1 MELVGRE
8 QELALLRARV
18 QTVKDGQF
26 SCVLVGGDPGIGKT
40 RLLAELD
47 DGIRYVRGV
56 CVPSAD
62 APPLWPWRYVLTVLG
77 RPVPEGEGF
86 AVLVRYAEEL
96 LAAADEPLLVVVDD
110 LQHADPATVSL
121 FGYLAAL
128 SPARPLGVIGA
139 YRGES
144 SPVPATGPAVAR
156 IRLRGLDAAG
166 VGAYLEKLLDRP
178 VPAPVV
184 AELRRRTEGNPHLLA
199 EIVPHLTA
207 AELDGRGERL
217 PIRWPAEARAAAAAR
232 IDALGPATR
241 AVLATA
247 SVIGR
252 EFDLAILERVALARA
267 AHGHPRPDRAPGTRP
282 DPGAPPG
289 PGTPHGA
296 GAPTPDPGTVRRP
309 DAAGQT
315 GAIWAEPGTVR
326 RPDASGRTGA
336 IWADPAPPTGA
347 AGPPDLLTG
356 LDEGVTAGL
365 LTALP
370 GQVYAFDRAVTREVL
385 YESLPARDRARLH
398 EATADALTAF
408 SADVGERGPT
418 AAELAH
424 HLVAAAVLG
433 GDDRLDR
440 AISYAVAAGT
450 AEDVGQHEAAGHFAS
465 AVRLAV
471 RADWPAAALGR
482 LVVALGRARL
492 AVGDLADGRAVLAA
506 AARHARR
513 AGDPELLAR
522 IALSH
527 GPRAGLGDTAP
538 PPDPALVALLREALA
553 GGVADPE
560 PLRARLAVEL
570 VGTPEAA
577 GLAESAGDGP
587 EALLA
592 LYAVDPRPG
601 YAAAAL
607 RAAGDPLTEC
617 RARLAVAHHQLEL
630 GAVAPARR
638 ELDEVTRLRLRTP
651 LGLWWAAQAEAH
663 VALLSGDLERAE
675 PLIGAAL
682 AVGRGADPH
691 SAALGH
697 LAQLTTLRTL
707 QGRLPDLAPA
717 LADLDHPAPRPPWL
731 AAASALVAAHRGETA
746 IAEAL
751 LEAALGDERGSL
763 WTSVLLLEVAALVG
777 HTAAAERLT
786 SALSP
791 HAHRWI
797 VIGPAVSSAGPVAL
811 VLARAGADPRRTA
824 GWLELAGTMVDG
836 TPWRVPEVRTPGLT
850 RREQEVMELAV
861 AGASAKDIAERLFIG
876 ERTVETHL
884 ANIYRKLGVRSR
896 IELLALHRT

>member
-1 MELVGRE
+1 MDLVGRE
-8 QELALLRARV
+8 QELALLRAQVRA
-18 QTVKDGQF
+18 VKDGQF
-26 SCVLVGGDPGIGKT
+26 RCVLVGGDPGIGKT

-56 CVPSAD
+56 CVPSPD

-77 RPVPEGEGF
+77 RPVPEGTGF
-86 AVLVRYAEEL
+86 DVLVRYAEEL
-96 LAAADEPLLVVVDD
+96 LAAAEEPLLVVVDD
-110 LQHADPATVSL
+110 LQHADPATASL
-121 FGYLAAL
+121 FGHLAAL
-128 SPARPLGVIGA
+128 CPARPLGVIGA
-139 YRGES
+139 YRGET
-144 SPVPATGPAVAR
+144 SPVSATGPAVAR

-166 VGAYLEKLLDRP
+166 VGTYLEKLLDRP
-178 VPAPVV
+178 VPGPVV

-207 AELDGRGERL
+207 DDLDGRGDRL
-217 PIRWPAEARAAAAAR
+217 PIRWPAEARAEAAAR
-232 IDALGPATR
+232 IDALDPATR

-252 EFDLAILERVALARA
+252 EFDLAILERVATTRARA
-267 AHGHPRPDRAPGTRP
+267 THARPTPPAT
-282 DPGAPPG
+282 PPG
-289 PGTPHGA
+289 PGSAPGPDSGSDAGPGSGHGE
-296 GAPTPDPGTVRRP
+296 GPGEGHREGPGPVPGTIRRP
-309 DAAGQT
+309 GGTGT
-315 GAIWAEPGTVR
+315 GAIWANPGPT
-326 RPDASGRTGA
+326 PG
-336 IWADPAPPTGA
+336 DPGH
-347 AGPPDLLTG
+347 PPDLLTG
-356 LDEGVTAGL
+356 LDVGVAAGL

-385 YESLPARDRARLH
+385 YESLPARDRARTH

-440 AISYAVAAGT
+440 AISYSVAAGT
-450 AEDVGQHEAAGHFAS
+450 AEDVGPHEAAGHFAA

-471 RADWPAAALGR
+471 RADWPPAALGR

-492 AVGDLADGRAVLAA
+492 AVGDLADGRGVLAA

-513 AGDPELLAR
+513 AGDAELLAQ

-538 PPDPALVALLREALA
+538 PPDQALVALLREALQ
-553 GGVADPE
+553 GDVADPA

-577 GLAESAGDGP
+577 SLAETAGDGP

-607 RAAGDPLTEC
+607 RAATDPLTEC

-638 ELDEVTRLRLRTP
+638 ELDEVTRLRLRNP
-651 LGLWWAAQAEAH
+651 LGRWWAAQAEAH
-663 VALLSGDLERAE
+663 VAILSGDLERAE
-675 PLIGAAL
+675 PLVESAL
-682 AVGRGADPH
+682 AIGRGADAH

-697 LAQLTTLRTL
+697 LAQLTTLRAL

-731 AAASALVAAHRGETA
+731 AAAAALVAAHRGESA

-824 GWLELAGTMVDG
+824 GWLELAGTMVAG
-836 TPWRVPEVRTPGLT
+836 TPWEVPEARTPGLT
-850 RREQEVMELAV
+850 RREQEVLELAV
-861 AGASAKDIAERLFIG
+861 GGASAKDIAERLFIG

-896 IELLALHRT
+896 IELVALHKT

>member
-1 MELVGRE
+1 MDLVGRE
-8 QELALLRARV
+8 RELTLLRTQV
-18 QTVKDGQF
+18 QAIKDGQF
-26 SCVLVGGDPGIGKT
+26 RCVLVGGDPGVGKS

-56 CVPSAD
+56 CVPSPD
-62 APPLWPWRYVLTVLG
+62 APPLWPWRYVLSALG
-77 RPVPEGEGF
+77 RPVPEGSGF
-86 AVLVRYAEEL
+86 DLLVRYADEL

-110 LQHADPATVSL
+110 LQHADPATASL
-121 FGYLAAL
+121 FAHLAAL
-128 SPARPLGVIGA
+128 SPARPLGVLGA

-144 SPVPATGPAVAR
+144 SPVQATGPAVAR

-166 VGAYLEKLLDRP
+166 VGSYLEKLLHRP

-199 EIVPHLTA
+199 EIVPHLTPA
-207 AELDGRGERL
+207 DLDGRGDRL
-217 PIRWPAEARAAAAAR
+217 PIRWPAEARAEAVAR
-232 IDALGPATR
+232 IDALAPGTR
-241 AVLATA
+241 RMLATA

-252 EFDLAILERVALARA
+252 EFDLAILEKVGA
-267 AHGHPRPDRAPGTRP
+267 AA
-282 DPGAPPG
+282 
-289 PGTPHGA
+289 TPSA
-296 GAPTPDPGTVRRP
+296 AELL
-309 DAAGQT
+309 AAGGPAT
-315 GAIWAEPGTVR
+315 PEAHDGI
-326 RPDASGRTGA
+326 
-336 IWADPAPPTGA
+336 DP
-347 AGPPDLLTG
+347 LTA
-356 LDEGVTAGL
+356 LDEGVSAGL

-385 YESLPARDRARLH
+385 YESLPARDRALVH

-440 AISYAVAAGT
+440 AISYSVAAGT
-450 AEDVGQHEAAGHFAS
+450 TEDVGPHEAAGHFAA

-471 RADWPAAALGR
+471 RADWPPAALGR

-492 AVGDLADGRAVLAA
+492 AVGDLADGRGVLAA

-513 AGDPELLAR
+513 AGDAELLTQ

-538 PPDPALVALLREALA
+538 PPDQALVALLREALA
-553 GGVADPE
+553 GEVADPA

-577 GLAESAGDGP
+577 PLAETAGDGP

-607 RAAGDPLTEC
+607 RAATDPLTEC

-638 ELDEVTRLRLRTP
+638 ELDEVTRLRLKTP
-651 LGLWWAAQAEAH
+651 LGRWWSAQAEAH
-663 VALLSGDLERAE
+663 VAILSGDLERAE
-675 PLIGAAL
+675 PLVDAAREI
-682 AVGRGADPH
+682 GRGADAH
-691 SAALGH
+691 AAALGH
-697 LAQLTTLRTL
+697 LAQLTTLRAL

-731 AAASALVAAHRGETA
+731 AAAAALVAAHRGESA

-777 HTAAAERLT
+777 HAAAAERLT

-811 VLARAGADPRRTA
+811 VLARAGVDPRRTA
-824 GWLELAGTMVDG
+824 GWLELAGTMVAG
-836 TPWRVPEVRTPGLT
+836 TPWEVPEARTPGLT

-861 AGASAKDIAERLFIG
+861 GGASAKDIAERLFIG

-896 IELLALHRT
+896 IELLALHRP

>member
-144 SPVPATGPAVAR
+144 SPVPVTGPAVAR
-156 IRLRGLDAAG
+156 IRLRGLDTPG
-166 VGAYLEKLLDRP
+166 VGAYLERLLDRP

-207 AELDGRGERL
+207 AELDGRGDRL

-267 AHGHPRPDRAPGTRP
+267 RTAQAR
-282 DPGAPPG
+282 
-289 PGTPHGA
+289 
-296 GAPTPDPGTVRRP
+296 TPDPGTVRRP
-309 DAAGQT
+309 DS
-315 GAIWAEPGTVR
+315 
-326 RPDASGRTGA
+326 SGRTGA
-336 IWADPAPPTGA
+336 IWANPTPADPGH
-347 AGPPDLLTG
+347 PPDLLTG

-471 RADWPAAALGR
+471 RADWPPAALGR

-492 AVGDLADGRAVLAA
+492 AVGDLADGRGVLAA

-513 AGDPELLAR
+513 AGDPELLAQ

-553 GGVADPE
+553 AGVADPD

-577 GLAESAGDGP
+577 GLAEAAGDGP

-607 RAAGDPLTEC
+607 RTAADPLTEC

-731 AAASALVAAHRGETA
+731 AAASALVAAHRGESA

-836 TPWRVPEVRTPGLT
+836 TPWKVPEVRTPGLT